1 MIFPKWSENAIANKD
16 ISIDTKFLKKQP
28 EQLEFNFDLK
38 AKDLFDGADDAFTK
52 LLNKLS
58 KKFSSID
65 TFSNSSNLNLDQ
77 YINTKTSEFI
87 LEKDHNQL
95 LTSTELEIQQC
106 CNYYGIDPQNV
117 TSIKVEVQEGT
128 FMHRITIEKD
138 LF

>member
-1 MIFPKWSENAIANKD
+1 MIFPRWSENAIATKD

-38 AKDLFDGADDAFTK
+38 AKDLFDEADDAFIK

-87 LEKDHNQL
+87 LEEDHNHL

-128 FMHRITIEKD
+128 FMHRIIIEKD